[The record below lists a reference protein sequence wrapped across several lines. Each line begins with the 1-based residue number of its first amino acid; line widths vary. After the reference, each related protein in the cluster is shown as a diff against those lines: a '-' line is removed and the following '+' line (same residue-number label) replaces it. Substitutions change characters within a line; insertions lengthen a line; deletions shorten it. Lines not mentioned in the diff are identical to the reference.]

1 MVQFK
6 LWYFDVRNLA
16 EAARLIFVYA
26 NQPFED
32 FRIPFDEWQTVYK
45 NQTPFG
51 KIPVLEVDG
60 KRLCES
66 TTILRYLAKKFK
78 LAGRTTWEKA
88 QVDELIE
95 LHRSEYAEMHDF
107 LMVSTGFKAGDKVV
121 LLLKTLIE
129 SFQKELFEKVAKP
142 TTQHYFQIYSR
153 ILKDNNTG
161 YFVGKSLTCVDLLL
175 ADYLHTVHELNPE
188 LFEGHLDLVGFVKR
202 IYLMPRLKSYI
213 ENRPVSPL

>member
-6 LWYFDVRNLA
+6 LWYFDARNLA
-16 EAARLIFVYA
+16 EAARLIFAYA

-32 FRIPFDEWQTVYK
+32 FRISFDEWEAVYK
-45 NQTPFG
+45 NRKTPYG

-66 TTILRYLAKKFK
+66 TTIIRYLAKRFK
-78 LAGRTTWEKA
+78 LAGKTTWEKA
-88 QVDELIE
+88 QVDELLE
-95 LHRSEYAEMHDF
+95 FHRSEYAEMYEY
-107 LMVSTGFKAGDKVV
+107 LMVSTGFKAGDK
-121 LLLKTLIE
+121 
-129 SFQKELFEKVAKP
+129 KELLEKVAMP

-153 ILKDNNTG
+153 ILKDNATG
-161 YFVGKSLTCVDLLL
+161 YFVGKSLTCVDLVL
-175 ADYLHTVHELNPE
+175 ADYLHTLHELNSE